1 MRCASDL
8 LTRCLDCVLVQGG
21 SPGYGATPA
30 PNTHIQDPEVIS
42 IHGTPL
48 EEVRIAPDFSYV
60 FFRNHSAVEQVQPGV
75 VQVEMRPIDLV
86 TAVRAS

>member
-8 LTRCLDCVLVQGG
+8 LTSIACVDYVFVQEAVQ
-21 SPGYGATPA
+21 ATPA
-30 PNTHIQDPEVIS
+30 PSSPIQDPEVIS

-60 FFRNHSAVEQVQPGV
+60 FYRNHSAAEQVQPGV